1 MPMDFTAKDPFGLE
15 GGVTGPL
22 GPAVGNPFLA
32 SWTRQYSTHVGR
44 FYVTTPIYYV
54 NDAPHIGHAYTT
66 VTADA
71 LARWHRLSGD
81 DVYFLTGTDEHGVKI
96 ERAAEAQGITPQEL
110 ADRTSARFRESW
122 ELLGISNDDFIR
134 TTEPRHH
141 VAVQAFLQRIYD
153 NGFIELGTYEGLYC
167 VSCEDYYTEAQAVN
181 GNCPIHGRP
190 LELLQEENYFFKL
203 TKFEDRLRD
212 WFDANPDA
220 IHPATKRNEAFG
232 FIKQGL
238 QDISITRTSTR
249 WGVPVPWDDKHVFY
263 VWYDA
268 LINYATAVGYGTD
281 PEKFDVWWPAVHHM
295 IGKEIIRFHCIW
307 WPAMCMAADIEP
319 PSQVL
324 VHGWLLVGGEKMSKT
339 ALNQIAPADLV
350 ADFGVDGYRYHFLR
364 DQPFGPDGDFSY
376 EGMVARFNSDLANNF
391 GNLLSRVATVVAK
404 KCDGVGPAPRADS
417 PLRAIAE
424 ECYAAAAEA
433 WSRPAPS
440 DALDATWRL
449 IRETNAYLESNEPWK
464 AEPGAAVDAV
474 LGDALEVLRIVAV
487 LASPAIPHAASEVWR
502 RIGLDGTP
510 EEQRLPAA
518 AAWGGYPGGVPVTKG
533 DALFPRVG

>member
-1 MPMDFTAKDPFGLE
+1 M
-15 GGVTGPL
+15 
-22 GPAVGNPFLA
+22 
-32 SWTRQYSTHVGR
+32 GR

-66 VTADA
+66 VTVDA
-71 LARWHRLSGD
+71 LARWHRLIGD

-96 ERAAEAQGITPQEL
+96 ERAAEAQGISPQEL

-153 NGFIELGTYEGLYC
+153 NGYIELDAYEGLYC

-203 TKFEDRLRD
+203 TKFEDRLRE

-220 IHPATKRNEAFG
+220 IYPATKRNEAFG

-268 LINYATAVGYGTD
+268 LINYVTAVGYGTD
-281 PEKFDVWWPAVHHM
+281 AEKFDCWWPGVHHM

-307 WPAMCMAADIEP
+307 WPAMCMAAGIDP

-324 VHGWLLVGGEKMSKT
+324 VHGWLMVGGEKMSKT

-376 EGMVARFNSDLANNF
+376 EGMVARFNADLANNF
-391 GNLLSRVATVVAK
+391 GNLLSRVATVVTK
-404 KCDGVGPAPRADS
+404 KCDGIGPAPVADS

-424 ECYAAAAEA
+424 ECYAAAETA
-433 WSRPAPS
+433 WARPAPS

-449 IRETNAYLESNEPWK
+449 IRETNAYLEANEPWK
-464 AEPGAAVDAV
+464 AEPGPEVNAV
-474 LGDALEVLRIVAV
+474 LGDALEVLRIVSV
-487 LASPAIPHAASEVWR
+487 LASPAIPRAAGEVWR
-502 RIGLDGTP
+502 RIGLDGAP
-510 EEQRLPAA
+510 EDQRLPEAA
-518 AAWGGYPGGVPVTKG
+518 GWGGYPGGLPVTKG
-533 DALFPRVG
+533 ESLFPRVG